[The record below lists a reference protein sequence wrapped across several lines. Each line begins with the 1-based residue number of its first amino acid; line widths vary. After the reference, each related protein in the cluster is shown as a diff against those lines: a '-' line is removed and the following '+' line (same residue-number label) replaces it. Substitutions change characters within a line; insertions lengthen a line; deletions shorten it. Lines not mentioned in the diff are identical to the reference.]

1 MSDVRFGAD
10 ELTRTTLQ
18 IDGGTSAPSVESV
31 VRALQRVPGVL
42 LAEMNAASARAVVAH
57 DAAVAPASL
66 LAAVAKAG
74 KHAEIVAD
82 TRPVAAPVRDARTLM
97 LVRVAA
103 IATVAFVALTLAEVF
118 LPGNDDK
125 LRMLPLLMTV
135 FWFIFFAQSFLTRRT

>member
-1 MSDVRFGAD
+1 MSDVPLGVD

-18 IDGGTSAPSVESV
+18 IDGGASALSVESI

-66 LAAVAKAG
+66 LAAVAEAG
-74 KHAEIVAD
+74 NHAAIVSD
-82 TRPVAAPVRDARTLM
+82 TRPVAPVRDGRTLM
-97 LVRVAA
+97 LVRVAGV
-103 IATVAFVALTLAEVF
+103 ATVAFVALTIAEIF

-125 LRMLPLLMTV
+125 LRVLPLIMSV
-135 FWFIFFAQSFLTRRT
+135 FWFIFFAQSFVTRRT